1 MPGASYFRSSEQA
14 ALAGPRTFYTG
25 TGKLPATGKVSL
37 TGKRKRGGFAAL
49 IVTLLIGIGG
59 GAFLSSSNSLLA
71 PAMEALF
78 TEKTDTQY
86 TSSTL
91 RTRKII
97 QYMLK
102 GNYPVNH
109 SWLGA
114 NKYNHF
120 SSSFKKRLSNNGIEV
135 VGSGSNKTLR
145 YTNPTTNQTIDVTAD
160 QFDTVFRDNLDFRD
174 AYTTSTRGRVAN
186 FFDSAANRIYQKLGI
201 SRNLFD
207 DYRQTGDADA
217 DMDNYRDTMSEK
229 FEGSETDLGNFGQD
243 QAEDTE
249 GNPAIDEEGR
259 PIVDPDPEL
268 AGSDSATSGSTPDA
282 EAEVRASSFLNS
294 IVDQVGNVSNWACA
308 FLNVGNMISVAVAA
322 NEIYQSINYF
332 MGIMENVSKMKAGEG
347 DASAI
352 NSVLNFMS
360 TPAEA
365 TVEDY
370 QKATSNPNGQNT
382 TVDVPET
389 TTNGTPLEAKGVQLI
404 LADAPT
410 NASSTANYSLE
421 RSSKVILGALTTS
434 GATMTTCAITQG
446 VASIAAIAVNLVP
459 GAGLLKTIGGVF
471 VKALIS
477 TALSVALGAF
487 LGFLIPTIAQTLFTN
502 VFENATGIPAGELFA
517 RGASASNTRVGRSG
531 SGQSLSSEEA
541 AVAYNQATSI
551 VLAQDA
557 ELDRYNHSPFDT
569 SNQNTFFGSIA
580 YSLLPAATSSQATS
594 LANLLRTTSSSLSSL
609 VGGVSAAGE
618 GTTYMTT
625 FGDCPN
631 LESIGA
637 KGDIY
642 CNPVTTTDTSTI
654 NIEPD
659 DPTYTDWIENSVDCD
674 DEDNCKIRDDTNLA
688 YYVSY
693 CTERDSPFG
702 IADANIMNEFS
713 PTDEAGVVGSFLES
727 LPILGDILGIAESA
741 EIINN
746 MGWIT
751 GANCVNNSSENP
763 NWNSE
768 YKYYQRYVEDQ
779 RILTQLGAYDGE
791 TDPVT
796 AYVEKRE
803 AELPYLTDNT
813 PAGYLARISGITK
826 DDAETVLALAE
837 YYTFI
842 AEYDAGDRL
851 AMAGGA
857 TTLESG
863 ATVAA
868 QISTEHYHY
877 TDNAPVHSPETP
889 IISTH
894 ILYADLRGRTT
905 IA

>member
-229 FEGSETDLGNFGQD
+229 FEGDTTELGGRGKQEVTETDPETGETTSTEQNLDSDVGQSSVDADTNATANARNFIDRIGN
-243 QAEDTE
+243 
-249 GNPAIDEEGR
+249 
-259 PIVDPDPEL
+259 L
-268 AGSDSATSGSTPDA
+268 ASGA
-282 EAEVRASSFLNS
+282 NF
-294 IVDQVGNVSNWACA
+294 ACLA
-308 FLNVGNMISVAVAA
+308 LTAGNMITMAVAA

-347 DASAI
+347 DESAI

-360 TPAEA
+360 TTA
-365 TVEDY
+365 TTQVDDY
-370 QKATSNPNGQNT
+370 ANPGYSGSGEGVQT
-382 TVDVPET
+382 TISKTGDII
-389 TTNGTPLEAKGVQLI
+389 GSPLEAKGVQLV
-404 LADAPT
+404 LADAPA
-410 NASSTANYSLE
+410 NSASTANYSLE
-421 RSSKVILGALTTS
+421 RTYKVLGGALTTA
-434 GATMTTCAITQG
+434 GASMAACAGIQAASAI
-446 VASIAAIAVNLVP
+446 ASIAV
-459 GAGLLKTIGGVF
+459 TIGSGGILKIVGGFF
-471 VKALIS
+471 VDFIVDLAVGAAIS
-477 TALSVALGAF
+477 AF
-487 LGFLIPTIAQTLFTN
+487 LAFLIPAIAQTLFTN
-502 VFENATGIPAGELFA
+502 VFENATGIPAGELFT
-517 RGASASNTRVGRSG
+517 RGASAANTRVGRSG
-531 SGQSLSSEEA
+531 SGQSPSSEAA
-541 AVAYNQATSI
+541 AVAYNQATSV

-569 SNQNTFFGSIA
+569 SNQNTFFGSIT
-580 YSLLPAATSSQATS
+580 YSLLPATTSSQATS
-594 LANLLRTTSSSLSSL
+594 LANLLRTTSSSISSL
-609 VGGVSAAGE
+609 VGGVSATGE

-625 FGDCPN
+625 FGDCPS
-631 LESIGA
+631 LESVGA
-637 KGDIY
+637 AGDIY
-642 CNPVTTTDTSTI
+642 CNPITTTDMSTI
-654 NIEPD
+654 NIEPN
-659 DPTYTDWIENSVDCD
+659 DPTYTDWIEKNVDCD
-674 DEDNCKIRDDTNLA
+674 DEDNCTVKDNSNLGK
-688 YYVSY
+688 YISY
-693 CTERDSPFG
+693 CAERDSPFG
-702 IADANIMNEFS
+702 IADANILNELNTS
-713 PTDEAGVVGSFLES
+713 SALGDEGSAVLGAI
-727 LPILGDILGIAESA
+727 PIVGDILDLLDAGSNAA
-741 EIINN
+741 NLDWATGAKCINN
-746 MGWIT
+746 SQTNPDWD
-751 GANCVNNSSENP
+751 SEM
-763 NWNSE
+763 
-768 YKYYQRYVEDQ
+768 KYYQRYVEDQ

-851 AMAGGA
+851 AMTGDT

>member
-25 TGKLPATGKVSL
+25 TGKLPTVSKVSL

-102 GNYPVNH
+102 GDYPVNH

-120 SSSFKKRLSNNGIEV
+120 SSTFKRRLANNNIEV

-145 YTNPTTNQTIDVTAD
+145 YTNPTTNQTIDVSAD
-160 QFDTVFRDNLDFRD
+160 DFDTIFRDNLDFRD

-186 FFDSAANRIYQKLGI
+186 FFDTAANRIYQKLGI

-229 FEGSETDLGNFGQD
+229 FEGSETDLGNFGQETY
-243 QAEDTE
+243 EDPETGETE
-249 GNPAIDEEGR
+249 
-259 PIVDPDPEL
+259 VDPNPEL
-268 AGSDSATSGSTPDA
+268 AGNDSATSGSAPDA
-282 EAEVRASSFLNS
+282 EAEVRANGFLSSV
-294 IVDQVGNVSNWACA
+294 VDKIGDVSNWACA
-308 FLNVGNMISVAVAA
+308 FLNVGNMIAVAVAA

-332 MGIMENVSKMKAGEG
+332 MGLMENISKMKAGEG
-347 DASAI
+347 DESAV

-360 TPAEA
+360 TPATA
-365 TVEDY
+365 NVEDY
-370 QKATSNPNGQNT
+370 QNAQANPNGKNT
-382 TVDVPET
+382 TVNLSET
-389 TTNGTPLEAKGVQLI
+389 EVSGTPLEAKGVQLI
-404 LADAPT
+404 LANAPT
-410 NASSTANYSLE
+410 SASSTANYSLE

-459 GAGLLKTIGGVF
+459 GAGLLKTLGGVF
-471 VKALIS
+471 VKAVIS

-487 LGFLIPTIAQTLFTN
+487 LGFMIPTIAQALFTN

-531 SGQSLSSEEA
+531 SGQSLSSADA
-541 AVAYNQATSI
+541 AIAYNQATNI

-569 SNQNTFFGSIA
+569 TNQNTFFGSIA
-580 YSLLPAATSSQATS
+580 YSLLPITTSSQATS
-594 LANLLRTTSSSLSSL
+594 LASLLRTTSNSLSSL
-609 VGGVSAAGE
+609 IGSVSAAGE

-642 CNPVTTTDTSTI
+642 CNPITTTDTSTI

-659 DPTYTDWIENSVDCD
+659 DATYTSWIENNVNCD
-674 DEDNCKIRDDTNLA
+674 DEDNCEIKDDTNLA

-713 PTDEAGVVGSFLES
+713 PTDDAGIVGSFLEN
-727 LPILGDILGIAESA
+727 LPILGDILGVAESA

-751 GANCVNNSSENP
+751 GSNCVNTESNT
-763 NWNSE
+763 NWNTE

-779 RILTQLGAYDGE
+779 RILTQLGAYEGE

-796 AYVEKRE
+796 AYIEKRE

-837 YYTFI
+837 YYTFV
-842 AEYDAGDRL
+842 AEYDASDRL
-851 AMAGGA
+851 AMTGNA
-857 TTLESG
+857 TTPTSSNDV
-863 ATVAA
+863 VAH
-868 QISTEHYHY
+868 ISTEHFRYSSS
-877 TDNAPVHSPETP
+877 NPVTP
-889 IISTH
+889 MDTSIITAK
-894 ILYADLRGRTT
+894 IIYADLRNRTV

>member
-102 GNYPVNH
+102 GDYPVNH

-120 SSSFKKRLSNNGIEV
+120 SSSFKKRLAKNNIEV

-186 FFDSAANRIYQKLGI
+186 FFDAAANRIYQKLGI

-229 FEGSETDLGNFGQD
+229 FEGSETDLIGRGEIEETETDQETGESETIIVDHDSDGDVSTTGSSAEATSRASDFLNRVVGTLSSTANFG
-243 QAEDTE
+243 
-249 GNPAIDEEGR
+249 
-259 PIVDPDPEL
+259 
-268 AGSDSATSGSTPDA
+268 
-282 EAEVRASSFLNS
+282 
-294 IVDQVGNVSNWACA
+294 CA
-308 FLNVGNMISVAVAA
+308 ALTVGNMISIAVAA

-332 MGIMENVSKMKAGEG
+332 MGLMENVSKMKAGDG
-347 DASAI
+347 DESAI

-360 TPAEA
+360 TPA
-365 TVEDY
+365 TTQVEDY
-370 QKATSNPNGQNT
+370 QNPNITGSGD
-382 TVDVPET
+382 DVSVTIDET
-389 TTNGTPLEAKGVQLI
+389 EPITGTPLEAKGVQMI

-410 NASSTANYSLE
+410 NAASTANYSLE
-421 RSSKVILGALTTS
+421 RASKVLGGALTTA
-434 GATMTTCAITQG
+434 GASLAACSVLQGGAAI
-446 VASIAAIAVNLVP
+446 ASIAVSLIPGVGQAKILGGFFLDVVLGVVLDGAISL
-459 GAGLLKTIGGVF
+459 
-471 VKALIS
+471 
-477 TALSVALGAF
+477 F
-487 LGFLIPTIAQTLFTN
+487 LAFLIPTIAQSLFTN
-502 VFENATGIPAGELFA
+502 VFENATGIPAGELFT
-517 RGASASNTRVGRSG
+517 RGASAANTRVGRSG
-531 SGQSLSSEEA
+531 SGQSPSGEAA
-541 AVAYNQATSI
+541 AVAYNQTTSI

-557 ELDRYNHSPFDT
+557 ELDRYNHSPFDI

-637 KGDIY
+637 VGDIY
-642 CNPVTTTDTSTI
+642 CNPVTTTDVSTI
-654 NIEPD
+654 NIEPND
-659 DPTYTDWIENSVDCD
+659 TEYVKAISSQVTCD
-674 DEDNCKIRDDTNLA
+674 DEDNCTINDGSDLGKYIA
-688 YYVSY
+688 Y
-693 CTERDSPFG
+693 CAERDSPFG
-702 IADANIMNEFS
+702 IADANILNDLS
-713 PTDEAGVVGSFLES
+713 VSNGLGTVGGSIIGS
-727 LPILGDILGIAESA
+727 LPIVGDILTLLDSGTQLAYMDWA
-741 EIINN
+741 
-746 MGWIT
+746 T
-751 GANCVNNSSENP
+751 GANCVNTEKNQDL
-763 NWNSE
+763 WNSKM
-768 YKYYQRYVEDQ
+768 KYYQRYVEDQ

-851 AMAGGA
+851 AMTGDA

-863 ATVAA
+863 ATIAA
-868 QISTEHYHY
+868 QISTEHYRY

-889 IISTH
+889 IISTRV
-894 ILYADLRGRTT
+894 LYSDIRNRNYA
-905 IA
+905 A